1 MQSRPALPVVAVLC
15 ICVVA
20 SVAACGAPNQSQSPS
35 QAFDA
40 DAHIAA
46 WIDLWS
52 TRDLNRV
59 DELFLSDS
67 RVTYYSSELEGLIK
81 GPAAVREHHEGFG
94 FVEGGVEA
102 EQELWVEDLHSSV
115 YGTVAVVTA
124 VWLFGDRA
132 APRESVSRGPMTV
145 VYTLVDDRYRIAH
158 MHFANYQP

>member
-1 MQSRPALPVVAVLC
+1 VLSWF
-15 ICVVA
+15 CVVA
-20 SVAACGAPNQSQSPS
+20 SIAACGEPSQSQAPS

-46 WIDLWS
+46 WVDLWS
-52 TRDLNRV
+52 TRDLSRL

-67 RVTYYSSELEGLIK
+67 RVTYYSSELEGLIQ

-102 EQELWVEDLHSSV
+102 EQELWVEDIHSSV

-132 APRESVSRGPMTV
+132 APMDSISRGPMTV
-145 VYTLVDDRYRIAH
+145 VYTLDDDRYRIAH
-158 MHFANYQP
+158 MHFANYQPSR